1 MGVSLEEIQSRIIEI
16 NIHLTNKIYINRING
31 VKYQP
36 NTGDEDQPLREELK
50 VLYKI
55 LKNK

>member
-1 MGVSLEEIQSRIIEI
+1 MVIEVQGIESRIIEI
-16 NIHLTNKIYINRING
+16 NQYLTNKIYINRING

-36 NTGDEDQPLREELK
+36 DTGDEDQPLREELK